1 MYIDGYM
8 YAVETD
14 RKDEFIAYAK
24 TCAEIFKKRGALRVM
39 ECWGDEVPDGKLT
52 SMPMAVKLEP
62 GETVMFSWCE
72 WESKEQREA
81 AIEAIH
87 QDFMDA
93 DLGDMPFDG
102 KRIIMGSF
110 IPVVEV

>member
-8 YAVETD
+8 YAVETA
-14 RKDEFIAYAK
+14 RKDEFVAYAK
-24 TCAEIFKKRGALRVM
+24 TCAEIFKKHGAKRVM

-72 WESKEQREA
+72 WESKEQRESVT
-81 AIEAIH
+81 EAIH
-87 QDFMDA
+87 QDFIDA

-102 KRIIMGSF
+102 NRIIMGGF
-110 IPVVEV
+110 VPVVDV